1 MLFLPN
7 LMPENNGQDA
17 NQSEKSE
24 INLLADLVGLSELL
38 KLSVTEFVLLQDKNY
53 KPEYLQLT

>member
-1 MLFLPN
+1 
-7 LMPENNGQDA
+7 MPENNGQDA